1 MFRPAR
7 LSAANTEPLEKIE
20 GWVRSRF
27 KLLPRDLVLV
37 NEIRPRLPGF
47 PALQTTVLFWRG
59 SERYRFV
66 HFFPAAMVVEED
78 LPLAWLLP
86 SLIDDG
92 ADCC

>member
-1 MFRPAR
+1 MFRPVR
-7 LSAANTEPLEKIE
+7 QAAVNIASLERVE
-20 GWVRSRF
+20 GWVRARF

-37 NEIRPRLPGF
+37 SEDRPRLPGF
-47 PALQTTVLFWRG
+47 PALQTTVLFWSG
-59 SERYRFV
+59 AARYRFV
-66 HFFPAAMVVEED
+66 VFTPVLQVAEVD